1 MVTMITLHVFA
12 AETRDQGITLVTK
25 NTELARKAPGF
36 VSRDLYVSVN
46 DPLKAYSITTWETRE
61 DLERFRRNPERPQLV
76 TEGEEH
82 RVYEKT
88 ANGLV
93 LLFTS
98 TDSDVFELID
108 VP

>member
-1 MVTMITLHVFA
+1 MVTMITLHVFNPD
-12 AETRDQGITLVTK
+12 TRDQGIALVTK

-36 VSRDLYVSVN
+36 VARDLYVSVN

-61 DLERFRRNPERPQLV
+61 DLERFRHNPERPPLL

-88 ANGLV
+88 ADGPV
-93 LLFTS
+93 LLFTL